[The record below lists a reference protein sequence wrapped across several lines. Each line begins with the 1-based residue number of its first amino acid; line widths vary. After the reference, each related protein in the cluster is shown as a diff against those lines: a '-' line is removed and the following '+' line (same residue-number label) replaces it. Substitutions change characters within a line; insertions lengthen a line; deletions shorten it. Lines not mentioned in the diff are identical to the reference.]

1 MKKYSFTNNGKTW
14 ERVTKKQ
21 AREAYVNGATVTI
34 CPVNFQ
40 PFTPWQYPYKT
51 NRKTREQFI
60 VNDTGARNDFNNV
73 VASFEYY
80 NCINAKT
87 GKYAAFYM
95 EV

>member
-1 MKKYSFTNNGKTW
+1 MKNHSFTSSGKKW

-21 AREAYVNGATVTI
+21 ARAAYVAGQTVAI
-34 CPVNFQ
+34 CPINCPLISQ
-40 PFTPWQYPYKT
+40 KYPYTT

-60 VNDTGARNDFNNV
+60 IDDTGAQNDFNNV
-73 VASFEYY
+73 VASFEHY

-95 EV
+95 EG